1 MSNLVLI
8 VTQHWWPHGQSE
20 KVGKIYLDVMKKF
33 PDDKSISK
41 PILRSAIW
49 AVKDGMF
56 STTVSAIQPGK
67 TKESMDLAMK
77 RLLRMA
83 ESIDGFKYEVH
94 IAYDLVEGMPLVGL
108 TAPE

>member
-1 MSNLVLI
+1 MVLI
-8 VTQHWWPHGQSE
+8 VTQHWWPHGESE

-56 STTVSAIQPGK
+56 STTISAIQPRK
-67 TKESMDLAMK
+67 VKESMNLAMK
-77 RLLRMA
+77 RLLMIA
-83 ESIDGFKYEVH
+83 TSVDGFRYEIH
-94 IAYDLVEGMPLVGL
+94 IANDLVEGMPIIGL
-108 TAPE
+108 EAP